1 MQIKITNAVDR
12 GLFWVQWRNEENR
25 HHQQQKVSYLCTTRI
40 TVLCVCVCGGGWW
53 RGGRGVWGRV
63 ELNTYRCSIHCWPFG
78 FPVSSLMKIW
88 LFKSQSSRGNAPHSP
103 MLIIGHFRESHS
115 QL

>member
-40 TVLCVCVCGGGWW
+40 TVLYVCVVGGG
-53 RGGRGVWGRV
+53 REGESGVG
-63 ELNTYRCSIHCWPFG
+63 LN
-78 FPVSSLMKIW
+78 
-88 LFKSQSSRGNAPHSP
+88 
-103 MLIIGHFRESHS
+103 
-115 QL
+115 